1 MLEEEWSQR
10 AELDIQS
17 IVIFLAVECKNLQ
30 AARKAEEKILAAIDM
45 LKEFPDMGGT
55 LKDDSLKRSYRT
67 MLVHPYAIYYTYD
80 EKTRSYDVSYI
91 SVRPW
96 IRMPW
101 SISSEM
107 VHEATKV
114 YA

>member
-67 MLVHPYAIYYTYD
+67 MLVHPYVIYYTYD
-80 EKTRSYDVSYI
+80 EKTLI
-91 SVRPW
+91 
-96 IRMPW
+96 IRR
-101 SISSEM
+101 
-107 VHEATKV
+107 VLHQRQALDT
-114 YA
+114 YALVEF